1 MKLITVPTTEEIQEQ
16 CNEARVEKI
25 ANLKQNIEVQG
36 RIAEGEGSQA

>member
-1 MKLITVPTTEEIQEQ
+1 MTTLNSEEIYTQ

-36 RIAEGEGSQA
+36 RIAEGEGVR